1 MWHLKFKT
9 KHSDCIYYPLLDKY
23 SLSIDFYPL
32 NHYYEKGYIFTSA
45 IQIIHGE
52 KNSIRKYIKE
62 LKKHPKVIKLEESA
76 VIFTLT
82 KQKTKEKTYSAVYNP
97 KLIYL
102 TPAYNSSDGYE
113 IWEIGC
119 WDRKP
124 IEELI
129 KVIKEAKTTTYF
141 EILRFEEKKNEEVYI
156 LSVSPKLPERQKKA
170 LELAYRYGYYNI
182 PRKINLSKLSEIMG
196 VSKQTFQE
204 NLTKAESKL
213 MPLLLRT

>member
-1 MWHLKFKT
+1 MWYLKFKT

-23 SLSIDFYPL
+23 GLSIDFYPL
-32 NHYYEKGYIFTSA
+32 SHYYEKGYVFTSA
-45 IQIIHGE
+45 IQIVHGE
-52 KNSIRKYIKE
+52 KSIRKKYIKE
-62 LKKHPKVIKLEESA
+62 LKKHPRVLKVEESE

-82 KQKTKEKTYSAVYNP
+82 KQRTKEKTYSVIYNP

-113 IWEIGC
+113 TWEISC

-129 KVIKEAKTTTYF
+129 NVIKGSKTTIYF
-141 EILRFEEKKNEEVYI
+141 EILRFEEKKNEETYI
-156 LSVSPKLPERQKKA
+156 LSLYPKLPEKQKKA
-170 LELAYRYGYYNI
+170 IELAYRQGYYSI
-182 PRKINLSKLSEIMG
+182 PRRINLSKLSKMMG

-204 NLTKAESKL
+204 NLTKAESRL